1 MSDSHTPTPADDEPK
16 TPMWLP
22 ALGAALFVGV
32 ALVWA
37 VTPASPSI
45 QPEPAAAAASDS
57 VQAAPPAPPPPPP
70 PTMTAVA
77 SARPSPVPSGSAQ
90 QMNDKLRQ
98 LLDQMRQGPGQ
109 GQGQPGLKR

>member
-1 MSDSHTPTPADDEPK
+1 MTDPHVPTPAEDEPK

-37 VTPASPSI
+37 VTPSSPPI
-45 QPEPAAAAASDS
+45 QPEPAASASASASAAQSA
-57 VQAAPPAPPPPPP
+57 VPPPPPP
-70 PTMTAVA
+70 TAVA
-77 SARPSPVPSGSAQ
+77 SARPPPMPSGSAQ

-98 LLDQMRQGPGQ
+98 LLDQMRQQGQGPGQ
-109 GQGQPGLKR
+109 PGTKR